1 MIRTTALAVAIAA
14 AVFAAPANAQ
24 LSKLKGL
31 MGGDASTQSAS
42 AGAPDEAA
50 QEALVKRFVTSQSYS
65 LQAQTAFAKAFG
77 LAEQVQLLEAESM
90 ALSSGSVSVDAMQ
103 KARSLSE
110 SVQTALDERQA
121 QQPELNAESK
131 QHYADGLVALLKSA
145 SEGRSLVGEAG
156 SFASGMKSLGP
167 TQIATVGRKLVA
179 GAWVAKESL
188 GYAKGLY
195 DSTKSALTFARAG
208 KIKVPTN
215 ADSMLDGL
223 N

>member
-1 MIRTTALAVAIAA
+1 MIRTAALALAIAA
-14 AVFAAPANAQ
+14 AVLAAPAHAQ

-31 MGGDASTQSAS
+31 MGGDSSAKTASTA
-42 AGAPDEAA
+42 APDEAA

-77 LAEQVQLLEAESM
+77 LADQVQLLEAEST
-90 ALSSGSVSVDAMQ
+90 ALSSGSVSVDAMK

-121 QQPELNAESK
+121 QKPELSAESK
-131 QHYADGLVALLKSA
+131 QHYAEGLVALLKSA
-145 SEGRSLVGEAG
+145 TEGRSLVGEA
-156 SFASGMKSLGP
+156 SNFASGMKSLGP
-167 TQIATVGRKLVA
+167 TQLATVGRKLVA
-179 GAWVAKESL
+179 GAWVAKESP

-195 DSTKSALTFARAG
+195 GSTKSALTFARAG
-208 KIKVPTN
+208 QIKVPKN

>member
-14 AVFAAPANAQ
+14 AVFAAPAHAQ
-24 LSKLKGL
+24 LGKLKGL
-31 MGGDASTQSAS
+31 MGGDSPAQSTA

-50 QEALVKRFVTSQSYS
+50 QEALVKRFAASQSHS
-65 LQAQTAFAKAFG
+65 LQAQAAFARAFG

-90 ALSSGSVSVDAMQ
+90 ALSSGSVSVDAMK

-121 QQPELNAESK
+121 QQPELNAESR
-131 QHYADGLVALLKSA
+131 QHYAEGVVALLKSA
-145 SEGRSLVGEAG
+145 TEGRSLVGEA
-156 SFASGMKSLGP
+156 SNFAAGMKSLGP
-167 TQIATVGRKLVA
+167 AQMATVGRKLVA
-179 GAWVAKESL
+179 GAWVAKESP
-188 GYAKGLY
+188 GYVKGLY
-195 DSTKSALTFARAG
+195 GSTKSALTFARAS
-208 KIKVPTN
+208 KIKVPSN